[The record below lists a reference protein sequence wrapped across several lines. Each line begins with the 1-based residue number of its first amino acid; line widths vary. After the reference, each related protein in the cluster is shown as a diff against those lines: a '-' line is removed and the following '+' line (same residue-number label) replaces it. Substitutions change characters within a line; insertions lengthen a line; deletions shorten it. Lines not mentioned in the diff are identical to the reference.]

1 MGLKESLSVYL
12 PFSLHLDL
20 DLDLYLHLYL
30 SLSARSSSVVITQ
43 PAAMGEPWFVFPVLV
58 IGVGLPPTN
67 FSVAV
72 FPETSHILE
81 SHQYIYYGVSLR
93 QVADILK

>member
-12 PFSLHLDL
+12 PFSLHLDLDL

-43 PAAMGEPWFVFPVLV
+43 PAAMGEPWFVVLV

-72 FPETSHILE
+72 FPETSHIFE
-81 SHQYIYYGVSLR
+81 SHQYIYYGVSVR

>member
-20 DLDLYLHLYL
+20 YLHLYL
-30 SLSARSSSVVITQ
+30 SLSARPSSVVITQ
-43 PAAMGEPWFVFPVLV
+43 PAATGEPWFVVLV

-72 FPETSHILE
+72 FPETSHIFE